1 MINMWTYDVEVLPNF
16 FSVVFV
22 NVVDYINKFEDC
34 KIGKKTVPLTQILKV
49 EEIKNKLA
57 NIETY
62 SFYITDTDDSQL
74 FPMIGFINSLMPHRD
89 EKGKAIRNDVFGYNS
104 MSYDKLMIACLLMN
118 ATECTNTKELIK
130 KLYDTSKRIIALQDE
145 ENKAKDYYI
154 ETLKNYKLPYKDVD
168 IMRIFALN
176 KVGVNINAN
185 GEKKYYG
192 KGLKQVSINIQWYDI
207 IEYELPQISSKDRN
221 FYKDIKDPVTDEE
234 LTKIINKWDRYI
246 LPEWI
251 PDTMKYNKNDTFIAA
266 EMIRLFSDE
275 VKLRYNLTKTY
286 QIDLLNSSRSNI
298 ADKLFIKFYSEFS
311 GLDYKRWGGKKTER
325 RAMAFN
331 KVIFDNIKFKTP
343 ELKALL
349 EDMKNVVIYSVGKD
363 SFQKSV
369 KLGKLT
375 YTLATGGLHSKDI
388 PRELKSKVSA
398 SYPFTG
404 SLWSD
409 VMKDDD
415 FVYVHW
421 DISSF
426 YPSIISVYKVAP
438 KHMDNFTFCKL
449 VKWLRDTRIAAKH
462 SSEDY
467 IDGIP
472 KKLLAEALKIVINSI
487 YGKLGYE
494 YGDICDRL
502 AVLKITINGQLMIMM
517 LCEELELNGIEVVS
531 ANTDGI
537 VVKLYKSKKELF
549 DNIAKRWMDYTGLSA
564 DSEEYEL
571 YVNRDINNYFS
582 KEFNG
587 NITYKGAL
595 NPDMYLVDLTKGY
608 DMPIVAKAVSDYFIN
623 GTPVLDTLYN
633 ETNILMFCK
642 TQNVGKQF
650 HVEYRKNAA
659 INELQRYVRFYVSID
674 GGNLYKVTNVGGSLN
689 NMAAGYVVTIL
700 NTLDDRDISVRNINY
715 TYYYKE
721 CMKIIDPIKL
731 QISPNQEP
739 IKGKAGKTLI
749 KRYSGQYNTLFDDN
763 D

>member
-1 MINMWTYDVEVLPNF
+1 MINMWSYDVEVLPNF
-16 FSVVFV
+16 FSVVFI
-22 NVVDYINKFEDC
+22 NVVDYMNKFEDA
-34 KIGKKTVPLTQILKV
+34 KVGKKAVPLTQVLKV
-49 EEIKNKLA
+49 EDIRNRLS
-57 NIETY
+57 NVETH
-62 SFYITDTDDSQL
+62 SFYITDTDDTQL
-74 FPMIGFINSLMPHRD
+74 LPMLGFINELMPHRD
-89 EKGKAIRNDVFGYNS
+89 EKGKAVRNDVFGYNS

-118 ATECTNTKELIK
+118 ATECANTKELIK
-130 KLYDTSKRIIALQDE
+130 KLYETSKKIIALQNED
-145 ENKAKDYYI
+145 NKAKDYYI
-154 ETLKNYKLPYKDVD
+154 ETLKDYKLPYKDVD

-176 KVGVNINAN
+176 KVGVNIDAN

-192 KGLKQVSINIQWYDI
+192 KGLKQVSINLQWYDI
-207 IEYELPQISSKDRN
+207 IEYELPQISNKDRN
-221 FYKDIKDPVTDEE
+221 FYKDIKDPMTDEE
-234 LTKIINKWDRYI
+234 LTKVINKWDRYI

-251 PDTMKYNKNDTFIAA
+251 PDTMKYNTNDVFIVA

-343 ELKALL
+343 ELKQLL
-349 EDMKNVVIYSVGKD
+349 EEMKNVVIYSVGKE

-375 YTLATGGLHSKDI
+375 YTLATGGLHSKDV
-388 PRELKSKVSA
+388 PRELKSKIDA

-409 VMKDDD
+409 IMKDGDY
-415 FVYVHW
+415 VYVHW

-462 SSEDY
+462 SAEDY

-537 VVKLYKSKKELF
+537 VVKLYKSQKELF
-549 DNIAKRWMDYTGLSA
+549 DKIAKNWMDYTGLSA

-587 NITYKGAL
+587 QITYKGAM
-595 NPDMYLVDLTKGY
+595 NPEMYLADLSKGY
-608 DMPIVAKAVSDYFIN
+608 DMPIVAKAVSEYFIN

-650 HVEYRKNAA
+650 HVEFRKNAA
-659 INELQRYVRFYVSID
+659 ISELQRYVRFYVSID

-689 NMAAGYVVTIL
+689 NMAAGYVVTVL

-731 QISPNQEP
+731 RISPNQEP